1 MGEQDAKF
9 VSRGYYSLV
18 QYCPDPSRLEAVNLG
33 VALLCP
39 EQNFLRAKFSRRKTK
54 LSQFFGVQDWE
65 YLDLQMRGLSSRLEK
80 ELESIRKVED
90 FANFAARRADAIRLT
105 PPRPM
110 QVEDRAELVLDT
122 LVQRL
127 VASKAA
133 QRSKAKVKAFRQE
146 LGREFENAG
155 LANLV
160 QRDVEVSAPLL
171 PAKFEAPFAFQNG
184 KLNLIAPRDF
194 TGSSEKKIFDQVSVL
209 AVQGGVLADYH
220 DPKLGDLGLIV
231 VGRFDESHKED
242 ESRAHQVLQR
252 QNVRLVTEAT
262 IPNLIEEIRAQAHN

>member
-1 MGEQDAKF
+1 
-9 VSRGYYSLV
+9 
-18 QYCPDPSRLEAVNLG
+18 
-33 VALLCP
+33 
-39 EQNFLRAKFSRRKTK
+39 
-54 LSQFFGVQDWE
+54 
-65 YLDLQMRGLSSRLEK
+65 MRGLASRLQK
-80 ELESIRKVED
+80 ELESIRKVEE
-90 FANFAARRADAIRLT
+90 FADFAARRADAIRLT

-110 QVEDRAELVLDT
+110 QVEDTAEEVLDT

-133 QRSKAKVKAFRQE
+133 QRKDAKGKAFRQQ

-220 DPKLGDLGLIV
+220 DPRMGDLGLIV
-231 VGRFDESHKED
+231 VGRFGEAHKQDVKKRRALPSTLTASPAATSHRTTQTE
-242 ESRAHQVLQR
+242 
-252 QNVRLVTEAT
+252 VTRPIPTLPAT
-262 IPNLIEEIRAQAHN
+262 LSPPAASSPATSGPHSSSASISAS